1 MLKNIRH
8 EPKYMTDNTSP
19 LIQPTT
25 DRALEPA
32 EPKPELQAAAPSILL
47 EQNNKPAESQNSAP
61 KKDYALITGASSGL
75 GLAFAR
81 ILASKKKPLILV
93 GKDEHKLK
101 QISYELKDKEGIDV
115 RFLPIDLARSKDL
128 PNLPDKL
135 QRMGLKV
142 DVLINNAGFGKFG
155 PETHI
160 RYEDALNMINLNCRA
175 TLAMTKLFLPGLLK
189 QKKGAIIN
197 IADTAG
203 FIPMP
208 KLAAYAATKAFVI
221 NYTEALAQEV
231 AGLGIKVL
239 CVCPSPM
246 STDFFNKADINTSTH
261 QHLQQLTDP
270 ESVVEQALT
279 ALKTGKTLIVAGQP
293 SFWMK
298 IAPTLMTRSWL
309 RKIGFGLFKN

>member
-1 MLKNIRH
+1 
-8 EPKYMTDNTSP
+8 MTDNTSP
-19 LIQPTT
+19 LVQPTT
-25 DRALEPA
+25 DHALKA
-32 EPKPELQAAAPSILL
+32 ADPKPELQAGPANTLL
-47 EQNNKPAESQNSAP
+47 PQKNTPTLSQAETP

-135 QRMGLKV
+135 QRMGIKV
-142 DVLINNAGFGKFG
+142 DVLINNAGFGKHG
-155 PETHI
+155 TETQI

-175 TLAMTKLFLPGLLK
+175 TLAMTKLFLPDMLAR
-189 QKKGAIIN
+189 KKGAIIN

-203 FIPMP
+203 FIPVP
-208 KLAAYAATKAFVI
+208 KLATYAATKAFVI
-221 NYTEALAQEV
+221 NYTEALAEELNRTGV
-231 AGLGIKVL
+231 KAL

-246 STDFFNKADINTSTH
+246 STSFFTKADLNTSTY

-270 ESVVEQALT
+270 ESVVEQALE
-279 ALKTGKTLIVAGQP
+279 ALKTGKTLIVAGKP

-298 IAPTLMTRSWL
+298 MAPTLMTRSWL

>member
-1 MLKNIRH
+1 
-8 EPKYMTDNTSP
+8 MTDNTSP
-19 LIQPTT
+19 LVQPTT
-25 DRALEPA
+25 DHALEPA
-32 EPKPELQAAAPSILL
+32 VPKPELPAAEPNILL
-47 EQNNKPAESQNSAP
+47 EYNNKSAEDRISVP

-75 GLAFAR
+75 GLTFAR
-81 ILASKKKPLILV
+81 ILASKKKPLILI

-101 QISYELKDKEGIDV
+101 QISHELKDKEGIDV

-128 PNLPDKL
+128 PSLPGKL
-135 QRMGLKV
+135 KLMGLKV
-142 DVLINNAGFGKFG
+142 DILINNAGFGKHG
-155 PETHI
+155 TEIQI

-197 IADTAG
+197 IADTSG
-203 FIPMP
+203 FIPVP
-208 KLAAYAATKAFVI
+208 KMAAYAATKAFII

-246 STDFFNKADINTSTH
+246 STSFFSKADINTSAH

-298 IAPTLMTRSWL
+298 MAPTLMTRSWL
-309 RKIGFGLFKN
+309 RKIGFSLFKD